1 VEVRAVAKYVG
12 LSPQKVRQVANAVQG
27 RRVEEAVAILALS
40 PKPAAK
46 AVAKVI
52 KSAAANAE
60 NNFMM
65 SPAELRIVRVLVDQG
80 GSLKRARPQAR
91 GRVNPILRRSSH
103 ITAIVKGEE

>member
-1 VEVRAVAKYVG
+1 MEVRAVAKYVG
-12 LSPQKVRQVANAVQG
+12 LSSQKVRQVANAVQG
-27 RRVEEAVAILALS
+27 RRVEEVLATLALS

-60 NNFMM
+60 NNFLM
-65 SPAELRIVRVLVDQG
+65 SPAELRVVRVLVAQG
-80 GSLKRARPQAR
+80 GSLKRVRPQAR

-103 ITAIVKGEE
+103 LTAIVKEEE